1 MDLTSLSNL
10 ATFNE
15 QPSEA
20 AKGVPLE
27 IPLDKII
34 PGENPRTTFPPEKM
48 ERIAASIRARR
59 VKSPI
64 SVHAVSAEQVA
75 AYFESKGLPFYYESK
90 GLEAPTELDG
100 FYQINHGE
108 RRYRGSVMAGN
119 KETIPAVLDDDHD
132 GIDALVENIQ
142 RADLDPLDIAH
153 GIDKKVR
160 EGMSK
165 KDIAQEIGMSPSY
178 VSNHLRLLKLP
189 EPVAAMIREGK
200 SQDVTALL
208 QLGSAYEEFPEEIA
222 AFCEENEEIT
232 QAQVRRYIAELKEPP
247 TPPSPPTVL
256 PSGNGSAGVIG
267 GNGGLDAY
275 PSEGGNASSSNDD
288 PEEPDDG
295 SASSSNEGDGGHG
308 SATSSNGDAGPADG
322 EGSPAAHKPPKAKI
336 AGIDV
341 THDGRPARLLL
352 KVPST
357 HGLAWI
363 KYEDDGHETEIEVG
377 TIEQIV
383 SVAVE

>member
-15 QPSEA
+15 QPTEA

-27 IPLDKII
+27 IPLNRII
-34 PGENPRTTFPPEKM
+34 PGKNPRTTFPAEKM
-48 ERIAASIRARR
+48 ERIAASIRERR
-59 VKSPI
+59 VKTPI
-64 SVHAVSAEQVA
+64 SVRPVSAEEVA
-75 AYFESKGLPFYYESK
+75 AHFESKGLPFYYESK

-119 KETIPAVLDDDHD
+119 KETIPAVLDEDHD

-153 GIDKKVR
+153 AIDEKVK

-165 KDIAQEIGMSPSY
+165 KDIAQALGMSPSY

-189 EPVAAMIREGK
+189 EPVAAMIIEGK

-208 QLGSAYEEFPEEIA
+208 QLGSAYEEFPDEIA

-232 QAQVRRYIAELKEPP
+232 QAQVRKYIAELKEPP

-256 PSGNGSAGVIG
+256 PGANGSAGMIG

-275 PSEGGNASSSNDD
+275 PSEGGSASSSNDD
-288 PEEPDDG
+288 PEEPDNSG
-295 SASSSNEGDGGHG
+295 AS
-308 SATSSNGDAGPADG
+308 SSNGDAGPADG
-322 EGSPAAHKPPKAKI
+322 EGTAAADKPPKAKI

>member
-10 ATFNE
+10 ANFNE
-15 QPSEA
+15 QPAEV

-27 IPLDKII
+27 IPLEKII
-34 PGENPRTTFPPEKM
+34 PGKNPRTTFPVEPM
-48 ERIAASIRARR
+48 QRLAAQIKKRR
-59 VKSPI
+59 VKTPI
-64 SVHAVSAEQVA
+64 SVHPVSAEEVA
-75 AYFESKGLPFYYESK
+75 AHFETRGLPFYYESR
-90 GLEAPTELDG
+90 GLSAPADFEG

-119 KETIPAVLDDDHD
+119 KDAIPAVIDNEHD

-142 RADLDPLDIAH
+142 RADLDPLDIAR
-153 GIDKKVR
+153 GIDEKVK

-165 KDIAQEIGMSPSY
+165 KSIAEEIGMSPSY

-208 QLGSAYEEFPEEIA
+208 ALGSAYEEFPEEIA
-222 AFCEENEEIT
+222 AFCEEAEEIT
-232 QAQVRRYIAELKEPP
+232 QAQVRKYIAELKEPAHSP
-247 TPPSPPTVL
+247 TPPTVL
-256 PSGNGSAGVIG
+256 PTASGDAGSIG

-275 PSEGGNASSSNDD
+275 PTESGDGSGSNDD
-288 PEEPDDG
+288 EQEP
-295 SASSSNEGDGGHG
+295 GHG
-308 SATSSNGDAGPADG
+308 SASGSNDDAELNDGGSAGPSENDG
-322 EGSPAAHKPPKAKI
+322 SAPAAHKPAKPKI

-352 KVPST
+352 RVPTT

-363 KYEDDGHETEIEVG
+363 KYEDDGQETEIEVG